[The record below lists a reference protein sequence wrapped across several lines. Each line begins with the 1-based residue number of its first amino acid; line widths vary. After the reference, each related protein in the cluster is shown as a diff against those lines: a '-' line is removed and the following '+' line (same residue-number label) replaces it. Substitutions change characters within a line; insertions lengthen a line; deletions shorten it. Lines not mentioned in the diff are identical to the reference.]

1 MVLRAWK
8 FADVFPEAAFE
19 AEFFTKVVPDRLHP
33 CDVVMLALLHDDQ
46 PAPWSLDTS
55 NRAELDIHTKFDA
68 HDMTENRRSSVA
80 VEADKELTKL
90 ARLLI
95 S

>member
-1 MVLRAWK
+1 MTDIVAFNHLCHELSGQAGAMVLRAWK
-8 FADVFPEAAFE
+8 FVDVFPEAAFE
-19 AEFFTKVVPDRLHP
+19 AEFFTEGVPDRLHP
-33 CDVVMLALLHDDQ
+33 CDVVMLALPHDDQ

-55 NRAELDIHTKFDA
+55 NRAELDIHTK
-68 HDMTENRRSSVA
+68 
-80 VEADKELTKL
+80 L